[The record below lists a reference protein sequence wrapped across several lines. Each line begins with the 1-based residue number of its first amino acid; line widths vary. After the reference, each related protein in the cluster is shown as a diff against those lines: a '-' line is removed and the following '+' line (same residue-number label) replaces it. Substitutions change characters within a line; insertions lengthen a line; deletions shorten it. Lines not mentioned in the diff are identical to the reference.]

1 MANRR
6 EEERERLRQA
16 RQEREKK
23 QAGSEKRRL
32 MIGYGVAG
40 IVGLAVLIGIVAV
53 IVSAANKNDSGNA
66 HINQQSGSTNGVQP
80 DTRSGTTP
88 PPVKVTNL
96 KEAAKKADCDLR
108 LHLSD
113 EGHEHIPPTAATPE
127 YGTNPPT
134 SGNHVE
140 PPYQQADGA
149 YSEMPQELDIVH
161 SLEHGR
167 LEVQYAPSLSEG
179 DQLEL
184 IGLYDSMYGATLLF
198 PNENM
203 PYEVAATA
211 WRNLLGCN
219 EYKGAITLDAIRD
232 FGKATWNKEG
242 REPAEGF
249 PFTGPTPVEPTVG

>member
-16 RQEREKK
+16 REEREKN
-23 QAGSEKRRL
+23 QTGSEKRRL
-32 MIGYGVAG
+32 IIGYGLAG
-40 IVGLAVLIGIVAV
+40 LVGLAVLVGIVTV
-53 IVSAANKNDSGNA
+53 IVSAASKNDSGNA
-66 HINQQSGSTNGVQP
+66 HISQQSGSTNGIQP
-80 DTRSGTTP
+80 DTRGGTTVAA
-88 PPVKVTNL
+88 VKVTDL

-108 LHLSD
+108 LRLPNEGRNHLPVTS
-113 EGHEHIPPTAATPE
+113 PTPE
-127 YGTNPPT
+127 YKTNPPT

-149 YSEMPQELDIVH
+149 YKEMPRELDIVH

-167 LEVQYAPSLSEG
+167 MEIQYSPDLSESA
-179 DQLEL
+179 QLEL

-203 PYEVAATA
+203 PYEVAATT
-211 WRNLLGCN
+211 WRNLIGCN

-232 FGKATWNKEG
+232 FGKQTWSKGPES
-242 REPAEGF
+242 AEAF